1 MEEQRDEKLWELAK
15 RRAQFQDALRGFL
28 ITIIILWGIWYLTA
42 GRKGINTELPWPIW
56 PTFFMGV
63 FLFSKY
69 IRAFKTDKDTLAEKE
84 YEKLKNQ
91 QGR

>member
-15 RRAQFQDALRGFL
+15 RRAQFQDSLRSFL
-28 ITIIILWGIWYLTA
+28 ITIIILWGIWYITA
-42 GRKGINTELPWPIW
+42 GRHGQNLSLPWPIW

-69 IRAFKTDKDTLAEKE
+69 LSAFKTDKDTLAEKE

-91 QGR
+91 RR